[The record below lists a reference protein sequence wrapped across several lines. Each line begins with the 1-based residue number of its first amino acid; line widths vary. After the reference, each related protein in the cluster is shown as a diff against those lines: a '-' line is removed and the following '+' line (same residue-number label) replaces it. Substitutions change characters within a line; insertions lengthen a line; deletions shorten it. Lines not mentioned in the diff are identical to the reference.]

1 MVSTRKKRQS
11 SKRLLSQL
19 DDFDQDVIIG
29 NTTSERRE
37 NVVVNGGVDDQDFT
51 GGTSNVSSIV
61 NENALNV
68 KTLERC
74 FNERIDREMSNI
86 VDTVE
91 DRIQNAVLTAIDN
104 IVTPKIELAIRSINA
119 SSGRDVTSAS
129 GNSERREYEEINASF
144 ENASANNRTLG
155 MANTNDETRHD
166 FHDGVS
172 ELPVLEAQFDRQLPT
187 HHMPSGASSEVH
199 HMVTGVKERH
209 DMLTEGSQQIHN
221 RHHMVTGAKE
231 QIHNHHDMV
240 ARGSEEFR
248 NSHHM
253 VTGQTAHINQI
264 PEFLTGR
271 TQTSRNP
278 SSHQY
283 QNLLTEVSQD
293 NNLPVVEHTPTHQN
307 LDANNSINRLAD
319 AIAGITT
326 QQPSQ
331 ATTMLKPVSTST
343 LIFDGKN
350 EKFELFEDL
359 FHTMLKM
366 QPEMTEAMK
375 INHFHAHLRKEALQ
389 TFRNISAVNKKTL
402 DDVLIVFRRKYV
414 KPESQATAK
423 HKWHKLTFD
432 PNTKSLPD
440 FLEELNECAEKAFG
454 DNAQHMIDSLLY
466 AKLPPHLKRSLN
478 LAHLENGT
486 YDQIVAHL
494 ERELELSGLENDGEL
509 TIPTMTTVPLND
521 NQQNTEQTKVVCY
534 YCKKPGHVIRDC
546 RKRMRKEQERGND
559 PSTQKMKPSTSKTY
573 APCPHCQRT
582 NHPPEQCWSGL
593 NAANR
598 PKRFKQA
605 YPEDNQNDG
614 QNHGN
619 LTYSGPSSILKNS
632 LN

>member
-11 SKRLLSQL
+11 NKRLLSQL
-19 DDFDQDVIIG
+19 DDFEQDVFIG
-29 NTTSERRE
+29 NAASKRQE
-37 NVVVNGGVDDQDFT
+37 NVAVNEGTNDQEFTVGTSYDSSTVNG
-51 GGTSNVSSIV
+51 
-61 NENALNV
+61 NAMSV
-68 KTLERC
+68 KTLEKC
-74 FNERIDREMSNI
+74 FNERIDREMNNI

-91 DRIQNAVLTAIDN
+91 DRIQNAILTAIDN
-104 IVTPKIELAIRSINA
+104 IIVPKIELAIRSVNA
-119 SSGRDVTSAS
+119 SSGRDVTSVSAH
-129 GNSERREYEEINASF
+129 SERREYTGINASL
-144 ENASANNRTLG
+144 ENASENNDTLG
-155 MANTNDETRHD
+155 VTNINVETRCSLRD
-166 FHDGVS
+166 RVNGLS
-172 ELPVLEAQFDRQLPT
+172 AQGTQFDRRSPT
-187 HHMPSGASSEVH
+187 HCTTLGGS
-199 HMVTGVKERH
+199 
-209 DMLTEGSQQIHN
+209 TET
-221 RHHMVTGAKE
+221 HHMVTGAKE

-253 VTGQTAHINQI
+253 VTGQTPQTNQF

-271 TQTSRNP
+271 IQTPRNP
-278 SSHQY
+278 SAHQY
-283 QNLLTEVSQD
+283 QNLSTQVSQD
-293 NNLPVVEHTPTHQN
+293 NNLPVVEQTPINQN

-326 QQPSQ
+326 QQRPQ
-331 ATTMLKPVSTST
+331 AATMLKSVSPNT

-389 TFRNISAVNKKTL
+389 TFRNISALNKRTL

-440 FLEELNECAEKAFG
+440 FLEELNECAKRAFG

-478 LAHLENGT
+478 LAYLENGT

-509 TIPTMTTVPLND
+509 TIPTMTAVPPND
-521 NQQNTEQTKVVCY
+521 NQQNTEQTKIVCH
-534 YCKKPGHVIRDC
+534 YCRKPGHVIREC
-546 RKRMRKEQERGND
+546 RKRIRKEQEQRND
-559 PSTQKMKPSTSKTY
+559 PSTQKMKPSTSISY

-582 NHPPEQCWSGL
+582 NHPPEQCWSGP

-598 PKRFKQA
+598 PKRFKRT
-605 YPEDNQNDG
+605 YPEDNRNGG
-614 QNHGN
+614 QNQGN
-619 LTYSGPSSILKNS
+619 MTHSGPSSILKNS